1 MKDYVDLPLEIHFKP
16 TQRPSVAVT
25 RSQTY
30 SSVYKVGHFYAIQPG
45 SRSQEVRIAK
55 CLRAFCDNFE
65 GLILEKCA
73 GTVSDKVFFQEKN
86 IEMINSEIVYTLV
99 ISTDKYSVDIDEYE
113 QLLML
118 VE

>member
-1 MKDYVDLPLEIHFKP
+1 MGNVREFACCCLYCLDGDFSNCKMKDYVDLPLEIRFKP

-45 SRSQEVRIAK
+45 SRCQEVRVAK

-73 GTVSDKVFFQEKN
+73 GTVSDKVFF
-86 IEMINSEIVYTLV
+86 
-99 ISTDKYSVDIDEYE
+99 
-113 QLLML
+113 
-118 VE
+118 